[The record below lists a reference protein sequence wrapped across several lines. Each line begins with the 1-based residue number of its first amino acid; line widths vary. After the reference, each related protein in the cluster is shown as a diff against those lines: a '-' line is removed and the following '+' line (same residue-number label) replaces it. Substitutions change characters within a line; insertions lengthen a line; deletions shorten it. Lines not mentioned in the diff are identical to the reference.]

1 MYHYVFYNLS
11 PSFLTDEQIADTEMY
26 KALLSERMKVEKRL
40 GEILKKRS
48 WHKLKKGFCYYVI
61 KLFRKADMYKLG
73 VSTDINETLQAYQR
87 MDVTFQVLFLMY
99 FNTEKDM
106 NDFDVCQDR
115 ALESSKILL
124 SKEQVINLTSEE
136 VLAEVDK
143 IIDFGNFSDKVTIES
158 PENLNK
164 YNEMVPSAEL
174 I

>member
-1 MYHYVFYNLS
+1 MY
-11 PSFLTDEQIADTEMY
+11 I
-26 KALLSERMKVEKRL
+26 
-40 GEILKKRS
+40 
-48 WHKLKKGFCYYVI
+48 
-61 KLFRKADMYKLG
+61 LG
-73 VSTDINETLQAYQR
+73 VSTDINETLQAYRR

-99 FNTEKDM
+99 FNTKKDM